1 MPCSIILVVSNSLRP
16 NGPQALTW
24 LLCPWDS
31 PGKNT
36 GVGCH
41 VFLWESP
48 RPRDRTLVSC
58 IADRFFTAEP
68 PGSQFMEPVS
78 SQSSLF
84 YLRVSFWF
92 CPLSFSIHLFPLCSC
107 LLFPLL
113 LLYFFL
119 VLSPFTRLLDVFLLG
134 FPLFVFCP
142 NTEQEDTN
150 SVSNTQLLDWKGLYW
165 IMQTVL
171 KFRLSEVLRNSANA
185 SFFLAASRKSSLELV
200 TQQKPD
206 GSWERPVQV
215 GRLS

>member
-1 MPCSIILVVSNSLRP
+1 MQYSVISVVSNSLRP
-16 NGPQALTW
+16 SGPQAPAW

-48 RPRDRTLVSC
+48 QPRDWTVISC
-58 IADRFFTAEP
+58 IADRFFTAELP
-68 PGSQFMEPVS
+68 RSQFMEPVS
-78 SQSSLF
+78 FQSSLF
-84 YLRVSFWF
+84 KFRVSFWF
-92 CPLSFSIHLFPLCSC
+92 CSLSFSIHLFPLCSC

-119 VLSPFTRLLDVFLLG
+119 VLSPFTRLLDFFLLG
-134 FPLFVFCP
+134 FPLFVCCP

-150 SVSNTQLLDWKGLYW
+150 LVSNTQLLDWKGLCW
-165 IMQTVL
+165 IIQTVL

-185 SFFLAASRKSSLELV
+185 SFLLAASRKSSLEPV
-200 TQQKPD
+200 T
-206 GSWERPVQV
+206 
-215 GRLS
+215 